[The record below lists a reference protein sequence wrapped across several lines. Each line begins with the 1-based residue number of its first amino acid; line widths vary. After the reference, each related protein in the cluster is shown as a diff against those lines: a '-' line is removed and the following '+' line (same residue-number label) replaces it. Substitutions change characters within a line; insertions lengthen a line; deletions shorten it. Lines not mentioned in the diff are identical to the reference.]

1 MRRLPIKKCTP
12 NSDYYKSTHWKQF
25 IKDFWSTHNR
35 CELCGAVKWKLD
47 KEGHKII
54 SKRRFV
60 VHHKNYKHL
69 WKETESDVLGLCSH
83 CHNICHDILRKRNV
97 ESPMWK
103 EVQDIIKKYFP
114 YDKRDNKHD

>member
-1 MRRLPIKKCTP
+1 MRRLPIKRCTP

-69 WKETESDVLGLCSH
+69 WKESEEDVMGLCAR
-83 CHNICHDILRKRNV
+83 CHNLFHDITRMKV
-97 ESPMWK
+97 ETDAIRELK
-103 EVQDIIKKYFP
+103 EVATKYFP
-114 YDKRDNKHD
+114 YDKGDSHVR